1 MVRIYLALL
10 VLDKLAQ
17 MLLTTAAWI
26 WFQSNSYNLILTLQL
41 PNSGLSAEVWQENKW
56 FG

>member
-41 PNSGLSAEVWQENKW
+41 PNSGLSADVWQENKW